1 VNPAQILLVAFRAL
15 LRNKLRSFLTTL
27 GVVIGVGAV
36 IAMTSIGAG
45 ARARVEETFEKMG
58 SNMLVVRSGSNQAGG
73 VRSGAGTDLTLT
85 WEDLDAIAKE
95 VPNIRYT
102 APVLSMAAQV
112 TGDGQNWAT
121 SIQGTTPDYFAIRN
135 WAVARGTFF
144 SELDVARGAKVA
156 VLGQKVVENL
166 FGPFADPVGEII
178 RIGDAP
184 FEIIGVA
191 AEKGQSPFGTDYDDV
206 VFVPVS
212 TYRAKLEGGLA
223 QFIGGSVFV
232 AATSQG
238 LSMEVQQGIE
248 TLLRARHRIRPLTP
262 DDFSV
267 RNLSDFAAAQQE
279 GARTMNL
286 LLAGIALVSL
296 LVGGIGIMN
305 IMLVSVTERT
315 REIGLRMAVGAKAR
329 SILTQ
334 FMVEAVVLSL
344 IGGLLGVAF
353 GLGAASYL
361 VASFGWPMLIQS
373 RIVVV
378 AMAFSALVGV
388 GFGVYPAYK
397 ASRLDPIQAL
407 RYE

>member
-1 VNPAQILLVAFRAL
+1 MSPAQILLVAYRAL

-73 VRSGAGTDLTLT
+73 VRGGAGTDLTLT
-85 WEDLDAIAKE
+85 WEDLDALAKE

-121 SIQGTTPDYFAIRN
+121 SIQGTTPDYFVIRN

-191 AEKGQSPFGTDYDDV
+191 AEKGQSPFGSDYDDV

-223 QFIGGSVFV
+223 QFIGGSIYV
-232 AATSQG
+232 AATSQA

-373 RIVVV
+373 HIVVV

-397 ASRLDPIQAL
+397 ASRLDPIHAL